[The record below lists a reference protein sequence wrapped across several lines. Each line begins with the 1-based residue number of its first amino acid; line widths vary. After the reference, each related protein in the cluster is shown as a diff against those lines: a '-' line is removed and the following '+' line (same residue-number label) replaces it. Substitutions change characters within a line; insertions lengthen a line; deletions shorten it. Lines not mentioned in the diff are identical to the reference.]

1 MRQWRLSQDWLD
13 YLLRL
18 NFDSFSSILAPEKC
32 GNFQIWAAMICLLD
46 AARPY
51 RLAGRNA
58 LLCSK
63 KTVIKWHEFV
73 ELNIVVE
80 NRTKLLSIIM
90 LVEIVQIAT
99 LYK

>member
-1 MRQWRLSQDWLD
+1 MRQGNLSKDWLD

-18 NFDSFSSILAPEKC
+18 NFDSFTSILAPEKC
-32 GNFQIWAAMICLLD
+32 GNFQIWAAMIRLLD

-51 RLAGRNA
+51 RLAVRNA

-63 KTVIKWHEFV
+63 KIVMKWHELV

-80 NRTKLLSIIM
+80 NRQKL
-90 LVEIVQIAT
+90 
-99 LYK
+99 